1 MPSTIT
7 HTFIGL
13 DTVDKLN
20 NKPKSII
27 NSRINNFKIYCQ
39 NTDIFYFYHIFLLK
53 NNKVQELGHRFHHE
67 HVFDSFNLLIE
78 DDKLSK
84 DLELFTLIAGFITH
98 YQADLIMHPYVNSF
112 SKEKCRGRDS
122 KHFEVETYIDNY
134 YVHTRLDNNQKKYNN
149 TNFVFNYQEKDYIK
163 EELNRLFLKYFNY
176 KNGGEKYY
184 RSLKEMKF
192 VYNYFRY
199 DKYGIKRLLYKIIDL
214 NPFNI
219 LRSAYLSYHF
229 DVNNNDYYL
238 NLDHKPWNNNGKECT
253 KSFLDLYEDVLNS
266 SSEIINELYEYI
278 FEDKK
283 VNTKQLVK
291 NIDYGNGLEI
301 SPNK

>member
-1 MPSTIT
+1 
-7 HTFIGL
+7 
-13 DTVDKLN
+13 
-20 NKPKSII
+20 
-27 NSRINNFKIYCQ
+27 
-39 NTDIFYFYHIFLLK
+39 
-53 NNKVQELGHRFHHE
+53 
-67 HVFDSFNLLIE
+67 
-78 DDKLSK
+78 
-84 DLELFTLIAGFITH
+84 
-98 YQADLIMHPYVNSF
+98 
-112 SKEKCRGRDS
+112 
-122 KHFEVETYIDNY
+122 
-134 YVHTRLDNNQKKYNN
+134 
-149 TNFVFNYQEKDYIK
+149 
-163 EELNRLFLKYFNY
+163 
-176 KNGGEKYY
+176 
-184 RSLKEMKF
+184 MKF

-238 NLDHKPWNNNGKECT
+238 NLDHKPWNNNGQECT